1 MSDLRELGVPRSAEW
16 LEADGLGG
24 YAMGTVDGIRTRR
37 YHGLLIHAATP
48 PTGRVALV
56 NGFEAWVE
64 LDGHPLPITS
74 QRYAP
79 DVVHPD
85 GASRLSAFSTDPW
98 PSWTF
103 DLGEGL
109 RLDQELFVRH
119 GQPLCLLRWR
129 LSAPTAAA
137 RLVVRPLLSG
147 RDAHALQRANDL
159 FQFEPERSGSLLS
172 WRPYPGVPGVLSLS
186 TAEYTHAPDWYRQF
200 LYTEERDRG
209 LEHLEDLASPGA
221 LAFDLDR
228 GDALWLVAADTP
240 ETRTLLAG
248 SDPETL
254 ARGLAA
260 QEERRRAGFPSR
272 LERAADAYVVRR
284 GAGRTIVAGYPWF
297 TDWGRDTFI
306 ALRGLCLATGRLD
319 EALAILLEWA
329 RSISEGMIPNHFAE
343 SDGAPQ
349 HHSVD
354 ASLWFVVAVHQWLEA
369 MAASAAPLAAGTRAT
384 LRAAIETILEGYT
397 RGTRH
402 GIEAD
407 DDDLLRA
414 GAPGVALTWMD
425 ACVDDR
431 PVTPR
436 TGKAVEVQ
444 ALWIN
449 ALWVGGHFDPR
460 WRHACERALESF
472 AARFWNGERGCLY
485 DVVDVDQRPGELDA
499 TLRPNQIFAVGGLPL
514 ALLDGERARAVVD
527 AVEREFLT
535 PLGLRTLAA
544 SEPGYAGRYAGG
556 PRARDGA
563 YHQGTVWPWL
573 LGAFV
578 EAWVRTHGADD
589 AARRDARE
597 RFLAPLR
604 AHLSDTGLGHL
615 TEIADGDPPH
625 GAHGCP
631 FQAWSLAELL
641 RLERQVL
648 AEPEMREALA
658 PSGMRDPAHHAS

>member
-1 MSDLRELGVPRSAEW
+1 MSDERELGVPRSAEW

-24 YAMGTVDGIRTRR
+24 FAMGTVDGIRTRR

-48 PTGRVALV
+48 PTGRRLLV

-64 LDGHPLPITS
+64 LGDRRVAITS

-85 GASRLSAFSTDPW
+85 GASRLAAFAAEPW
-98 PSWTF
+98 PLWTF
-103 DLGEGL
+103 DLGDGV
-109 RLDQELFVRH
+109 RLEQELFVRH
-119 GQPLCLLRWR
+119 GQPLCVLRWR
-129 LSAPTAAA
+129 ISAPCSAA

-147 RDAHALQRANDL
+147 RDAHGLQRANDV
-159 FQFEPERSGSLLS
+159 FRFEPERDGALLT
-172 WRPYPGVPGVLSLS
+172 WRMYPDVPGVLSLS
-186 TAEYTHAPDWYRQF
+186 NGAYTHAPDWYRQF
-200 LYTEERDRG
+200 LYVAERDRG
-209 LEHLEDLASPGA
+209 LDFIEDLASPGS
-221 LAFDLDR
+221 LEFDLAAAE
-228 GDALWLVAADTP
+228 ALWLVAADTP
-240 ETRTLLAG
+240 EMRTLLAG
-248 SDPETL
+248 GDPETL

-260 QEERRRAGFPSR
+260 QEERRRAGFASLLDR
-272 LERAADAYVVRR
+272 SADAYLVTRKP
-284 GAGRTIVAGYPWF
+284 GRSLIAGYPWF

-349 HHSVD
+349 YHSVD

-369 MAASAAPLAAGTRAT
+369 MAVSAAPLAAGTRTT

-407 DDDLLRA
+407 DDDLLRS
-414 GAPGVALTWMD
+414 GAPGLALTWMD
-425 ACVDDR
+425 ASVDGR

-449 ALWVGGHFDPR
+449 TLWVGGHFDPR

-472 AARFWNGERGCLY
+472 AARFWNEERCCLY
-485 DVVDVDQRPGELDA
+485 DVVDADHVPGAVDA

-514 ALLDGERARAVVD
+514 PLLHGERARAVVD
-527 AVEREFLT
+527 VVERELWT
-535 PLGLRTLAA
+535 PLGLRTLAPT
-544 SEPGYAGRYAGG
+544 EPGYAGRYAGG
-556 PRARDGA
+556 PRERDGA

-589 AARRDARE
+589 AARREARE
-597 RFLAPLR
+597 RFLTPVR
-604 AHLSDTGLGHL
+604 AHPPDTGLGHL
-615 TEIADGDPPH
+615 AEIADGDPPH
-625 GAHGCP
+625 AAHGCP
-631 FQAWSLAELL
+631 FQAWSLAEFL

-648 AEPEMREALA
+648 ADAEREALA
-658 PSGMRDPAHHAS
+658 ASGAGHPRLSGS